1 MLLLLKSGGTPDE
14 VEEIRQF
21 ADWLL
26 SVGDGNVGGP
36 NDGEVDFDLPG
47 DILIRDAADPISAI
61 VDDTYPC
68 LLDHVVDGA
77 YFQDMSILAPTYER
91 RRSED

>member
-1 MLLLLKSGGTPDE
+1 MILLLLLKSGGTPDE
-14 VEEIRQF
+14 VEEIRLF

-47 DILIRDAADPISAI
+47 DILIRDATEPVAAI
-61 VDDTYPC
+61 VDDTYPS
-68 LLDHVVDGA
+68 LLDHVGDVA
-77 YFQDMSILAPTYER
+77 YF
-91 RRSED
+91 